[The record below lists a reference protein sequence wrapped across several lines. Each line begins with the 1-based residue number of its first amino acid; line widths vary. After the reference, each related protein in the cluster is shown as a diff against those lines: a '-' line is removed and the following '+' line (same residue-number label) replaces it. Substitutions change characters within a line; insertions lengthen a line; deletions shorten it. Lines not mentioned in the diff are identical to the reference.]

1 MRKVGNIMKV
11 QTKWFGEM
19 DISEDKIFTFEKGII
34 GFDNFKNYTIIY
46 DAEKGDEAS
55 IYWLQSTEEQA
66 LAIPMINPIVAKQ
79 DYDPVVED
87 ELINSLGQN
96 ISDASLEVFVTIT
109 VPKNIENMT
118 CNLKAPIILNTD
130 TMKGIQLI
138 ADNDDYLVRFPIYD
152 KLKENS
158 RKDGE

>member
-1 MRKVGNIMKV
+1 MKV

-19 DISEDKIFTFEKGII
+19 EIGEEKIFTFEKGMI
-34 GFDNFKNYTIIY
+34 GFEDKKSFTIIF
-46 DAEKGDEAS
+46 DAEKGDDAV
-55 IYWLQSTEEQA
+55 IYWLQSTEEPA
-66 LAIPMINPIVAKQ
+66 LALPILKPELIKE

-87 ELINSLGQN
+87 ELVNSLGQN
-96 ISDASLEVFVTIT
+96 IKDAQLEVFVTLT
-109 VPKNIENMT
+109 VPSDLTKMT

-138 ADNDDYLVRFPIYD
+138 ADNEDYLVRYPIYD
-152 KLKENS
+152 LLQS